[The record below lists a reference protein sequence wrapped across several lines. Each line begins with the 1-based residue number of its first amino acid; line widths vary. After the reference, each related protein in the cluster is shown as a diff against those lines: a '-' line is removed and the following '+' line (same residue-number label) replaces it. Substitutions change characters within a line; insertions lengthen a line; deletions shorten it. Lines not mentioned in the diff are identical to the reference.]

1 MHLKP
6 TATLSYAQLDTNLH
20 NLNQLLKATHEFQP
34 ESEKYQQWKDAEID
48 FLTQQLIATKRLIDI
63 KLQLIPISTILLAI
77 NDTTVA
83 IEMPEKF

>member
-20 NLNQLLKATHEFQP
+20 NLNQLLKATHEFEP
-34 ESEKYQQWKDAEID
+34 ESEKYKQWKDAEID